1 MQAQSRF
8 SAVSGSSSLGA
19 GDEQHEAV
27 IRELTRGHEL
37 TAQLRAEAMR
47 ALRGHGQ
54 AEDTA
59 AFILQEVSRAFTVC
73 LSIMSSSPAA
83 ARAPPP
89 PETVPEPAG
98 RRHHRDENVP
108 RREIVTYN
116 PDNSDGYQWRKYG
129 QKKITNTR
137 FPRCYYKCSYHRDR
151 GCPATKQ
158 VQRRSHGDNSPQY
171 VVIYI
176 NEHTCDTAAW
186 EPEAAAAAS
195 PPSATTGSMNPVLDL
210 PGLMAR
216 LQGGVQEEHERQVL
230 VSSLATVLGA
240 HSPAGSSSGSVAF
253 IGQQEPAA
261 VPPAPASA
269 VDPTGGEL
277 PRVDA
282 DAELDV
288 MDYDVADALYF
299 GNSYGLPDDGLPF

>member
-8 SAVSGSSSLGA
+8 SAVSGGSSSSSWGA

-47 ALRGHGQ
+47 ALQGQGQ

-73 LSIMSSSPAA
+73 LSIMSSSPA

-116 PDNSDGYQWRKYG
+116 PDNPDGYQWRKYG

-137 FPRCYYKCSYHRDR
+137 FPRCYYKCSYQRDR

-158 VQRRSHGDNSPQY
+158 VQRRSHRDDPPQY
-171 VVIYI
+171 VVIYV
-176 NEHTCDTAAW
+176 NEHTCDTAVW
-186 EPEAAAAAS
+186 EPEAAS
-195 PPSATTGSMNPVLDL
+195 PPSATTGSMNPLLEL

-240 HSPAGSSSGSVAF
+240 HSPAGSSSSGSVAF
-253 IGQQEPAA
+253 GQQQEPA

-269 VDPTGGEL
+269 VDPPTGEL
-277 PRVDA
+277 PRVGA
-282 DAELDV
+282 GAEL
-288 MDYDVADALYF
+288 DYDVAGALYF
-299 GNSYGLPDDGLPF
+299 GDSSYGLLPDDGLLPF